1 MKKIALLKC
10 FFVLIVLSILILNC
24 SKDSGTEPEI
34 VKDNNATLIDI
45 FTTISN
51 DSNTIIDIA
60 PIPVFDELANLDNEN
75 VDQILESISKF
86 NDLLKN
92 PMNISGPTEKSGRS
106 SLDYDTCITFL
117 NYTECTFFR
126 DKGDYSITVKQEISP
141 MINTYEVYFSGI
153 FEGVDYGNMY
163 LLQDQVMGNGGKVF
177 NWEFYRPPSPPWFA
191 NQKSLTI
198 QYYVSGNETTIYTP
212 WGTFDDQESVI
223 KITDYMWDDTTG
235 SYHPDD
241 RNEMISN
248 ANILQMR
255 ISIWSYKNEGLFHF
269 WVATWDWE
277 SHSGTWITFDED
289 GIVQETGSL

>member
-24 SKDSGTEPEI
+24 SKDSVIEEEI
-34 VKDNNATLIDI
+34 IKDNNSTLIDI

-51 DSNTIIDIA
+51 DSNTILDIA
-60 PIPVFDELANLDNEN
+60 PIPVFDELANLDNEY
-75 VDQILESISKF
+75 VDQVLESISKF

-92 PMNISGPTEKSGRS
+92 PMNISGSTEKSGRS
-106 SLDYDTCITFL
+106 SMDYDTCITFL

-177 NWEFYRPPSPPWFA
+177 SWEFYRPPSPPWFA

-198 QYYVSGNETTIYTP
+198 QYNVFDNETTIYTP
-212 WGTFDDQESVI
+212 WGTFDNQESVI
-223 KITDYMWDDTTG
+223 KTTNYMWDDTTG
-235 SYHPDD
+235 SYHPAVC
-241 RNEMISN
+241 NEMISKG
-248 ANILQMR
+248 NILQMK
-255 ISIWSYKNEGLFHF
+255 ISTWSYKNEVLFYF